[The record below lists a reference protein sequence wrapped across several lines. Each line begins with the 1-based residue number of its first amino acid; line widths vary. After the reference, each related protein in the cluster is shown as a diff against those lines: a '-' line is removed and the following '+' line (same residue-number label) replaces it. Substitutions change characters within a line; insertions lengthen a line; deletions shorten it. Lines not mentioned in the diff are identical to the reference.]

1 MQLFKVVMSKDN
13 EYKVAAL
20 LGSEGNSHFIDMNEA
35 EQCFALPYVELSKRC
50 EEADRKLTQIAAQC
64 KQYRIETTNIKSL
77 EELDKIQ
84 REVASSRRMVSIFY
98 ILISLCQNMANLIDD
113 VDQSIENIYKFS
125 NNQKEHLKSAINE

>member
-84 REVASSRRMVSIFY
+84 REVASSRRM
-98 ILISLCQNMANLIDD
+98 NMANLIDD